1 MKKLLLIPVAF
12 CLTIMANAQENDQVK
27 EIVVAG
33 KKLSDTTIK
42 RLRNA
47 DQKVITLRFKG
58 DKADEQKYVIEVD
71 GDKIKVNGKDLADIK
86 DVDVS
91 VGKNRIYLNRG
102 GGNLQAMGPD
112 GSFPF
117 EELKELRDLK
127 GDRLM
132 AQSIPGKMLFPGGEP
147 GAFLGVGM
155 EKAEEGVRITSVTEK
170 SGAEKAGLKKDD
182 IVLSLDG
189 KKVATEMEMTNII
202 KSHKPGEQVDIV
214 YTRGGQESK
223 IKAEL
228 GKREA
233 EDLSFWYDDGGN
245 NKGFGMNG
253 KLYEVQGKALDL
265 QKEKYKMESDQMKAF
280 EYKLAPGFE
289 WNGQGNGAIT
299 VMGMPRQRLGVNI
312 KETESGK
319 GLEVTEVT
327 EGSVA
332 AKAGLQKGDIINEV
346 NGKAV
351 STVEDIRK
359 MVNEAK
365 AKPFNLNYTRNG
377 SSKNVEIK
385 FPKELKEG
393 GL

>member
-1 MKKLLLIPVAF
+1 MKKLLLLPAAF
-12 CLTIMANAQENDQVK
+12 CFAAMATAQENEQLK
-27 EIVVAG
+27 EVVVTG
-33 KKLSDTTIK
+33 KRLSDTTIK
-42 RLRNA
+42 RLHNA

-102 GGNLQAMGPD
+102 AGNFQAFGPD
-112 GSFPF
+112 GPIPM
-117 EELKELRDLK
+117 EQLKELKELRSLN
-127 GDRLM
+127 GDHIIVQGM
-132 AQSIPGKMLFPGGEP
+132 PGKLMFPDGEP

-155 EKAEEGVRITSVTEK
+155 EKADKGVRITSVTEK
-170 SGAEKAGLKKDD
+170 SAAEKAGLKKDD

-214 YTRGGQESK
+214 YNRDGKESRV
-223 IKAEL
+223 KAEL
-228 GKREA
+228 GKREM
-233 EDLSFWYDDGGN
+233 EDLSYWYDDGGN
-245 NKGFGMNG
+245 NNAYGMNN
-253 KLYEVQGKALDL
+253 KFFEMQLD
-265 QKEKYKMESDQMKAF
+265 KFKTMPDQMKAF

-299 VMGMPRQRLGVNI
+299 VMGMPRQRLGVNV

-319 GLEVTEVT
+319 GLEVTDVT
-327 EGSVA
+327 DGSVA

-351 STVEDIRK
+351 STIEDIRK